1 MKQPSELLQEHSVHK
16 ENIVTPTNVNAKD
29 IEARLV
35 RVNGLVQG
43 VGFRPTVWRIAAAL
57 NLRGEVF
64 NDPQGVGVR
73 LEGDP
78 QALDA
83 FPAALRR
90 ECPPLARIDTLEIFP
105 AETVGFTDFRIVKSE
120 TAGEVSTMITPD
132 ASVCRACLTEVFTPA
147 NRRSRYAFTNCTHC
161 GPRFTITRALPYDRP
176 QTSMAVFPMCPA
188 CLKEYENPADRR
200 FHAQPNACPVC
211 GPELSWTDARGH
223 LIPEAGDPVRA
234 AAAAIARGEIV
245 AVKGIGGFH
254 LV

>member
-147 NRRSRYAFTNCTHC
+147 NRLHQLHALRSALYDY
-161 GPRFTITRALPYDRP
+161 TRPSLR
-176 QTSMAVFPMCPA
+176 SS
-188 CLKEYENPADRR
+188 ADV
-200 FHAQPNACPVC
+200 HGGVSDVS
-211 GPELSWTDARGH
+211 GLS
-223 LIPEAGDPVRA
+223 E
-234 AAAAIARGEIV
+234 
-245 AVKGIGGFH
+245 GI
-254 LV
+254 

>member
-16 ENIVTPTNVNAKD
+16 ENIVTLTNVNAKD

-83 FPAALRR
+83 FPDALRR

-132 ASVCRACLTEVFTPA
+132 ASVCRA
-147 NRRSRYAFTNCTHC
+147 
-161 GPRFTITRALPYDRP
+161 
-176 QTSMAVFPMCPA
+176 
-188 CLKEYENPADRR
+188 
-200 FHAQPNACPVC
+200 
-211 GPELSWTDARGH
+211 
-223 LIPEAGDPVRA
+223 
-234 AAAAIARGEIV
+234 
-245 AVKGIGGFH
+245 
-254 LV
+254 

>member
-1 MKQPSELLQEHSVHK
+1 M
-16 ENIVTPTNVNAKD
+16 
-29 IEARLV
+29 
-35 RVNGLVQG
+35 
-43 VGFRPTVWRIAAAL
+43 
-57 NLRGEVF
+57 
-64 NDPQGVGVR
+64 
-73 LEGDP
+73 
-78 QALDA
+78 A

-90 ECPPLARIDTLEIFP
+90 ECPPLARIDTLEVFP

-132 ASVCRACLTEVFTPA
+132 ASVCRACLTEVFTPS

-188 CLKEYENPADRR
+188 CLKEYEDPADRR

-223 LIPEAGDPVRA
+223 LIAEAGDPVRLPPKRLPAVKLLRLRGSEAFTSSATRATLKRLNGCAPVKA
-234 AAAAIARGEIV
+234 AARSRWQ
-245 AVKGIGGFH
+245 
-254 LV
+254 

>member
-90 ECPPLARIDTLEIFP
+90 ECP
-105 AETVGFTDFRIVKSE
+105 
-120 TAGEVSTMITPD
+120 
-132 ASVCRACLTEVFTPA
+132 
-147 NRRSRYAFTNCTHC
+147 RYA
-161 GPRFTITRALPYDRP
+161 
-176 QTSMAVFPMCPA
+176 
-188 CLKEYENPADRR
+188 
-200 FHAQPNACPVC
+200 
-211 GPELSWTDARGH
+211 
-223 LIPEAGDPVRA
+223 
-234 AAAAIARGEIV
+234 
-245 AVKGIGGFH
+245 
-254 LV
+254 

>member
-1 MKQPSELLQEHSVHK
+1 MKQPSELLHEHSVHK

-83 FPAALRR
+83 FRVRCAANARPWPASIRLKFFRRRRSVLRISESLKAKPR
-90 ECPPLARIDTLEIFP
+90 
-105 AETVGFTDFRIVKSE
+105 VKSQ
-120 TAGEVSTMITPD
+120 
-132 ASVCRACLTEVFTPA
+132 R
-147 NRRSRYAFTNCTHC
+147 
-161 GPRFTITRALPYDRP
+161 
-176 QTSMAVFPMCPA
+176 
-188 CLKEYENPADRR
+188 
-200 FHAQPNACPVC
+200 
-211 GPELSWTDARGH
+211 
-223 LIPEAGDPVRA
+223 
-234 AAAAIARGEIV
+234 
-245 AVKGIGGFH
+245 
-254 LV
+254 

>member
-1 MKQPSELLQEHSVHK
+1 MKQPSELLHEHSVHK

-90 ECPPLARIDTLEIFP
+90 ECPPLARIDTLEVFP
-105 AETVGFTDFRIVKSE
+105 TETVGFTDFRIVKSE
-120 TAGEVSTMITPD
+120 TAGLNDDHSGCIRVPGMPHRGLYAGQSPLSLRLHQLHALRSALYDYARPSLRSSADVHGGVSD
-132 ASVCRACLTEVFTPA
+132 VS
-147 NRRSRYAFTNCTHC
+147 
-161 GPRFTITRALPYDRP
+161 G
-176 QTSMAVFPMCPA
+176 
-188 CLKEYENPADRR
+188 
-200 FHAQPNACPVC
+200 
-211 GPELSWTDARGH
+211 LS
-223 LIPEAGDPVRA
+223 E
-234 AAAAIARGEIV
+234 
-245 AVKGIGGFH
+245 GI
-254 LV
+254 

>member
-1 MKQPSELLQEHSVHK
+1 MKQPSELLHEHSVHK

-90 ECPPLARIDTLEIFP
+90 ECPPLARIDTLEVFP

-132 ASVCRACLTEVFTPA
+132 AGHASQRSLRRPIAALATPSPTA
-147 NRRSRYAFTNCTHC
+147 RTAV
-161 GPRFTITRALPYDRP
+161 RALRLRAPFPTIVRRRP
-176 QTSMAVFPMCPA
+176 WRCFRCV
-188 CLKEYENPADRR
+188 R
-200 FHAQPNACPVC
+200 PV
-211 GPELSWTDARGH
+211 
-223 LIPEAGDPVRA
+223 
-234 AAAAIARGEIV
+234 
-245 AVKGIGGFH
+245 
-254 LV
+254 

>member
-176 QTSMAVFPMCPA
+176 QTSMAVFRCV
-188 CLKEYENPADRR
+188 R
-200 FHAQPNACPVC
+200 PV
-211 GPELSWTDARGH
+211 
-223 LIPEAGDPVRA
+223 
-234 AAAAIARGEIV
+234 
-245 AVKGIGGFH
+245 
-254 LV
+254 